1 MGIFFF
7 SAKCGK
13 GEMFQFLSPVEEFT
27 LNSPTVTLVISGM
40 FKGYCDYRDSIVWPA
55 LPSRTEGGMIFPG
68 IHRIEALEDDSIY
81 SCVSPLPASL
91 TEVSPEMFKLEHHQY
106 NEGDTPSFSA
116 EQNHVAVIVMSGL
129 ASCMG
134 VNYSAGQKIDVIN
147 SEITL
152 NVIESGHFVVYRNLA
167 GTQEPA

>member
-27 LNSPTVTLVISGM
+27 LNSPTVTLVISGV
-40 FKGYCDYRDSIVWPA
+40 FKGHCVYRDSIIWPA

-68 IHRIEALEDDSIY
+68 MHRIESLEDDSIY

-91 TEVSPEMFKLEHHQY
+91 TEVTPDMFKLDHLQY
-106 NEGDTPSFSA
+106 NAGDTPSFST
-116 EQNHVAVIVMSGL
+116 EHNHVAVIVMSGL
-129 ASCMG
+129 ASCG
-134 VNYSAGQKIDVIN
+134 GINYSAGQKIDVIN
-147 SEITL
+147 NEITL
-152 NVIESGHFVVYRNLA
+152 NVIDGGHFVVYRNLKEN
-167 GTQEPA
+167 QEPV